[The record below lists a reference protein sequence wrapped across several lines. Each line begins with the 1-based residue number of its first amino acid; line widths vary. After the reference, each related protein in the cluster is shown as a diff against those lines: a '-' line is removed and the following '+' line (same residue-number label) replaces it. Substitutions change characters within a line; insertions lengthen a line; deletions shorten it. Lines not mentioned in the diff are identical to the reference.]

1 LTNIQKRLT
10 GWQLESFKV
19 SYKHKLENMVFL
31 FLKKFNKMNKTTI
44 ITVIYILGIIVGA
57 FFLDVWSAETSFVK
71 TISVFLWTIIFLIA
85 LFHSDKHEKK

>member
-1 LTNIQKRLT
+1 
-10 GWQLESFKV
+10 
-19 SYKHKLENMVFL
+19 
-31 FLKKFNKMNKTTI
+31 MNKTTI

>member
-1 LTNIQKRLT
+1 MTNIQKRLT

-19 SYKHKLENMVFL
+19 SYKHKLEKMVFI